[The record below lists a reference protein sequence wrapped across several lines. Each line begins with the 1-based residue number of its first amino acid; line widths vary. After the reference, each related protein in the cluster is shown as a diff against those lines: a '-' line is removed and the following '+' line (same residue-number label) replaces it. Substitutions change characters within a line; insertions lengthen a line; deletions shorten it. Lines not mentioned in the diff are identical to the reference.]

1 MYEDYALNEF
11 LFHWQSQNSASPDS
25 PVGLSYI
32 KHKETG
38 KKILMFVR
46 EQNRD
51 EYGLAMSYVF
61 LGEASFVKSY
71 GARPMSI
78 EWRLAELIP
87 AGLLKESRFEDNT
100 QNLYDLKFDLKE
112 FFRSKLGIEVH
123 ICREKFIKPKIK
135 EEILKETLYVTQAFV
150 PEPTATK
157 NFVFLQ
163 KKPI

>member
-1 MYEDYALNEF
+1 MKTRDEIISFIARNKNLFRKEFHITKIGIFGSYARE
-11 LFHWQSQNSASPDS
+11 
-25 PVGLSYI
+25 
-32 KHKETG
+32 
-38 KKILMFVR
+38 
-46 EQNRD
+46 EQNKVSD
-51 EYGLAMSYVF
+51 LD
-61 LGEASFVKSY
+61 
-71 GARPMSI
+71 
-78 EWRLAELIP
+78 LIV
-87 AGLLKESRFEDNT
+87 EFEDNT

-123 ICREKFIKPKIK
+123 ICREKFIKPRIK